1 MLKSIVVVAVWL
13 IALMGPWT
21 ASGARDY
28 LKKGEQQSDE
38 PEQWEINYDRAVR
51 HCLWRGW
58 QKDVVVRTVHLP
70 PFDPEWIG
78 GVVHSQNDYRA
89 FHLEASRQIW
99 GASHDKQNLS
109 RVRAIYK
116 DKQIP
121 ESIAQRIAAIWRTVL
136 ADRRNYGK
144 DPGLYLDTSHLIFF
158 VGFLPGEH
166 LSTNTALPDRST
178 NARELWNVTVALLDY
193 ADGRLVVAALERAVD
208 KSEKK
213 ISASH

>member
-1 MLKSIVVVAVWL
+1 MLKPVVVVALSL
-13 IALMGPWT
+13 IALVAPWT
-21 ASGARDY
+21 ASSARDY

-78 GVVHSQNDYRA
+78 GVVHSPNGYRA

-99 GASHDKQNLS
+99 GATHEKQNAPK
-109 RVRAIYK
+109 VRAIYK
-116 DKQIP
+116 EKQIP
-121 ESIAQRIAAIWRTVL
+121 ESTARRIAAIWRTVL
-136 ADRRNYGK
+136 SDRRNYGK

-158 VGFLPGEH
+158 VEFLPGQH
-166 LSTNTALPDRST
+166 LSANTALPDRNT

-193 ADGRLVVAALERAVD
+193 ADGKTRLGALERAVN

-213 ISASH
+213 IGLSE